1 LGHGRDLVPVIRFF
15 KEISQAYL
23 DQDGTIITCV
33 HLQRPREASEAGSAE
48 RCTPGQDRIGAEA
61 VAFSECGEA
70 MMEACVLYESWMLL
84 QQALSQVATLVLIGI
99 SVYYMLCYAML
110 VACLPFDNMLFYLLE
125 GDVRVVLD
133 MRQIWL

>member
-1 LGHGRDLVPVIRFF
+1 
-15 KEISQAYL
+15 
-23 DQDGTIITCV
+23 
-33 HLQRPREASEAGSAE
+33 
-48 RCTPGQDRIGAEA
+48 
-61 VAFSECGEA
+61 

-110 VACLPFDNMLFYLLE
+110 VACLPFDNMLFYLPE
-125 GDVRVVLD
+125 GDVRIVLD